1 MTKEEL
7 LSEAILKFPVGTVF
21 NNAQI
26 ISNSTMLDRTVGGT
40 PKWDY
45 SDIIVNVQTGGN
57 YTIYRDGKWADIIS
71 GPVGSE
77 PNYSIY

>member
-7 LSEAILKFPVGTVF
+7 LSEARLKFSEGIVF
-21 NNAQI
+21 NNSNI
-26 ISNSTMLDRTVGGT
+26 IDRTMSDVTVGGN

-45 SDIIVNVQTGGN
+45 NDIIINVQGGGN
-57 YTIYRDGKWADIIS
+57 FTIYRNGKWADIIS